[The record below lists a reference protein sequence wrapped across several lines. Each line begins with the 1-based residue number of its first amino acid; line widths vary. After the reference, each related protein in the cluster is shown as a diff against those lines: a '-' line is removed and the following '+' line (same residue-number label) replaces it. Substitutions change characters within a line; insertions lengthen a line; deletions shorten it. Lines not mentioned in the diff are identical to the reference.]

1 MIYIVLD
8 SGIEVFFLYLAILNK
23 GNEDLNTVDSE
34 IEGKTRLRRV
44 YKCVTSVG
52 SFIVSSN

>member
-8 SGIEVFFLYLAILNK
+8 SGIEVFFLYLVILNK

-34 IEGKTRLRRV
+34 IEGKTRLRGFINVLRV
-44 YKCVTSVG
+44 AG
-52 SFIVSSN
+52 LLL